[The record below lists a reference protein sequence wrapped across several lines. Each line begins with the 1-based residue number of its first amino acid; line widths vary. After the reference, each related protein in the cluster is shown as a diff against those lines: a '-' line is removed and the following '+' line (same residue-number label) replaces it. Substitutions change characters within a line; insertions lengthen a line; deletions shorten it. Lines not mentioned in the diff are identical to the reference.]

1 MKFLRGLFLATSLL
15 IASCAGGQ
23 GKVEPKGYDIGACA
37 PDSYLAAHVVFV
49 DKDLKMDLVSEEPG
63 VVDKKEPAL
72 LYKFD
77 SKDKNG
83 VSHYVLASQKGVKLE
98 LVLDF
103 DKKIGV
109 FLVDGNPGAVLFM
122 FKDDDGSKLAENAM
136 EGFKACVDLVSGEK
150 EPSDLIKIH

>member
-1 MKFLRGLFLATSLL
+1 MKSLRGLFLAASLL
-15 IASCAGGQ
+15 IVSCAVGQ
-23 GKVEPKGYDIGACA
+23 DKVEPKGYDIGACA
-37 PDSYLAAHVVFV
+37 PDSYLAAHLLTV

-83 VSHYVLASQKGVKLE
+83 FSHYVFQSLKGVKLE

-109 FLVDGNPGAVLFM
+109 FLVDGRPGAVLFM
-122 FKDDDGSKLAENAM
+122 FKDDDGAKLVENAM
-136 EGFKACVDLVSGEK
+136 EGFKACVDLVNGEK
-150 EPSDLIKIH
+150 EPSDLLKSN